1 MDRMGKQVMIRRDAL
16 HGDGEPISLSQEWL
30 AYLYYLVHQGVLMM
44 DEMWM
49 MAAILANSS
58 IGKS

>member
-49 MAAILANSS
+49 MAAILA
-58 IGKS
+58 K